1 VEKASLIRWTLG
13 IIILIL
19 AFFLILNTAQSFRSL
34 QILNIEWIKEV
45 RENLVVGSNSNNPYL
60 VVRTLLIQPEPF
72 SSSPLVDI
80 PVTLTPKGKENSTLY
95 GKTGVRGSVVFR
107 VPPGDYIVSSRY
119 LGLLGNVTLT
129 LPNERVWVL
138 VTYKFFRQPLDSFK
152 LEFDDK
158 GDTGIIYSEDSVKM
172 KFYSKVIEKPEL
184 VEFYIP
190 IESINRSEERSYIRI
205 VSYKVI
211 SSEIYDDEYLL
222 TLAPF
227 ENLPLS
233 RLPYYNVKASIYWLN
248 IEVNTFR

>member
-1 VEKASLIRWTLG
+1 MGKASLGRWALG

-19 AFFLILNTAQSFRSL
+19 AFFLILSAAQSFRNL
-34 QILNIEWIKEV
+34 QILNVEWIKEV
-45 RENLVVGSNSNNPYL
+45 RENLIVASNNNNNNPYL

-80 PVTLTPKGKENSTLY
+80 PVTLTPKGKGNSTLY
-95 GKTGVRGSVVFR
+95 GKTGIRGSVVFR
-107 VPPGDYIVSSRY
+107 VPPGDYIISARY
-119 LGLLGNVTLT
+119 LGLLGNVSLT

-152 LEFDDK
+152 LEFEDK
-158 GDTGIIYSEDSVKM
+158 SDTGIIYSEDLVKM
-172 KFYSKVIEKPEL
+172 KFYSKVVEKPEL

-190 IESINRSEERSYIRI
+190 LSKSYVKI
-205 VSYKVI
+205 VNYKVI
-211 SSEIYDDEYLL
+211 SSVVYDDEYLL